1 MAEKKVQPKSP
12 QHEGVDPLTKG
23 ERLYPKVD
31 TKTESEK
38 LRKAEAKSE
47 PASTEKV
54 EETVADQNE
63 VNAKDNTPNDLLPE
77 DDNSRGAS
85 DPESSEPATDE
96 KSPEEVKSDR
106 PAETPKGKTSGSTTS
121 SR

>member
-31 TKTESEK
+31 TKAESEK
-38 LRKAEAKSE
+38 LRKAEAKAK
-47 PASTEKV
+47 PASNEKV
-54 EETVADQNE
+54 EKTVADQKE
-63 VNAKDNTPNDLLPE
+63 VYAKDNTPNDLLPK
-77 DDNSRGAS
+77 S
-85 DPESSEPATDE
+85 DE
-96 KSPEEVKSDR
+96 KSTDS
-106 PAETPKGKTSGSTTS
+106 ETPKGKTSGSTTS